1 VHPHQ
6 AAGGYHAPAYA
17 PDVTLFDRVNEHY
30 AAAGQERSTLRRI
43 ESDPERVAACPRNAA
58 RKLDQVRKM
67 PAIGSHEEECHRAMS
82 VNV

>member
-1 VHPHQ
+1 MMRVRV
-6 AAGGYHAPAYA
+6 AALAAMLLWTLPAPAQ
-17 PDVTLFDRVNEHY
+17 TT

-58 RKLDQVRKM
+58 RKLDQLRKM